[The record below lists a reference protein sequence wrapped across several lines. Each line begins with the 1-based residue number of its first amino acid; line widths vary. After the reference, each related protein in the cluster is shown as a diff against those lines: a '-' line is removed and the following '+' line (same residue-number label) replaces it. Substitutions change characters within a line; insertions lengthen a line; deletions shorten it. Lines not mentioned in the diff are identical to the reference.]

1 MSENRAV
8 DSPSASSYPAWLGMR
23 TRAAAPVVPPVPP
36 VPPVSMP
43 SDSPNSRFHFSSFD
57 LIVSWLLFS
66 FVFCKASVAVEY
78 EVDVM
83 LVDALLRPD
92 VATGGAEV
100 V

>member
-36 VPPVSMP
+36 VSMP
-43 SDSPNSRFHFSSFD
+43 SDSPNSRFHFSSFN

-66 FVFCKASVAVEY
+66 FVFFKASVAVEY

-83 LVDALLRPD
+83 LVAALLRPD